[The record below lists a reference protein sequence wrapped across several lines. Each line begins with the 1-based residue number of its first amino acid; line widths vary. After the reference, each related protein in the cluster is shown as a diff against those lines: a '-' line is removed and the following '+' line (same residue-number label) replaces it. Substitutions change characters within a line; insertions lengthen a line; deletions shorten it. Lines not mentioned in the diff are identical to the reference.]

1 MSVSDKKYWSQR
13 VQELANSVKPVSDTD
28 FFSSDAYREFT
39 ENAAKDMTV
48 PLRNKSSRKLSVL
61 LLRAYTLPKSE
72 KMAKW
77 YAAISSP

>member
-39 ENAAKDMTV
+39 ENAAKDMSDMITV
-48 PLRNKSSRKLSVL
+48 PATLTHSVNRERGNKPCFS
-61 LLRAYTLPKSE
+61 
-72 KMAKW
+72 
-77 YAAISSP
+77 II

>member
-39 ENAAKDMTV
+39 ENAAKDMLT
-48 PLRNKSSRKLSVL
+48 KSRKAFL
-61 LLRAYTLPKSE
+61 
-72 KMAKW
+72 
-77 YAAISSP
+77 IS

>member
-39 ENAAKDMTV
+39 ENAAKDMISGV
-48 PLRNKSSRKLSVL
+48 CALSDIRFLKRKNPSAL
-61 LLRAYTLPKSE
+61 
-72 KMAKW
+72 MN
-77 YAAISSP
+77 

>member
-39 ENAAKDMTV
+39 ENAANGKEAQRPCQGQV
-48 PLRNKSSRKLSVL
+48 S
-61 LLRAYTLPKSE
+61 
-72 KMAKW
+72 
-77 YAAISSP
+77 

>member
-39 ENAAKDMTV
+39 ENAAKDMM
-48 PLRNKSSRKLSVL
+48 SRS
-61 LLRAYTLPKSE
+61 ALPS
-72 KMAKW
+72 MQ
-77 YAAISSP
+77 ST